1 MQVTWLRCLKGPDRD
16 RRKVEVM
23 GYRNA
28 FDDLKQIIEQHYLKR
43 DAVRDYSPGWE
54 YKQVA
59 VNEYNAVIDDI
70 LNLIDL
76 KPKD

>member
-1 MQVTWLRCLKGPDRD
+1 MQAKWFSGLNGPDRD
-16 RRKVEVM
+16 RRKSEVM

-43 DAVRDYSPGWE
+43 DAVRDYSLGWE

>member
-1 MQVTWLRCLKGPDRD
+1 MQAKWFSGLNGTDRD
-16 RRKVEVM
+16 RRKSEVM

-43 DAVRDYSPGWE
+43 DAVRDYSLGWE

>member
-1 MQVTWLRCLKGPDRD
+1 MQTIWLKGLKGEERN
-16 RRKVEVM
+16 RRKGEVLN
-23 GYRNA
+23 YRNA
-28 FDDLKQIIEQHYLKR
+28 FDDLREILEQHYLKR

-59 VNEYNAVIDDI
+59 VNEYNAVLDDI

-76 KPKD
+76 NRKD

>member
-1 MQVTWLRCLKGPDRD
+1 MQAKWLSGLSGPDRD

-28 FDDLKQIIEQHYLKR
+28 FDDLKQILEQHYLKR

-59 VNEYNAVIDDI
+59 VNEYNSVIDDI